1 MEKKYYLVEKYMN
14 FYKKFKAEIQYGE
27 YYKDFRREMI
37 PLLKRYKKDGKSVA
51 VWGAGLKGNAFLAA
65 VDAKAEYIEA
75 VVDMSAQLHGTVLAT
90 GHKVVGKEYI
100 TRNNIDIVFVMN
112 GQFYVENYFMLEKM
126 GYKGIVFD
134 VDYLVG
140 HKIDHKQIYLNNFK
154 QVDLKDDK
162 LFGYKIEEI
171 HGKLLKIL
179 EEVDRLCKK
188 YKITYFLEAGSALGA
203 YRYQGF
209 VPCDDDID
217 IAMFRK
223 DYERFL
229 EIAQKKLKPGFLL
242 QQMSYGSQYMYPYAQ
257 VVMDNTC
264 FVRDNFKNLKMHM
277 GIHIDIAP
285 FDTVPD
291 NPGLQ
296 EKQFESVRKITKLI
310 RSKMLPENF
319 ESRNL
324 FKKCVVNSRYYL
336 LKLVPLAL
344 LKRKQDKEFKKYN
357 NMDTGYAGDLCT
369 HYKKTIVFKKSDL
382 LPVRKMRFG
391 NREYPVPCN
400 IETYLETVYGEYKK
414 LSPRETG
421 SIKYDLVAVSL
432 ERNYGK

>member
-1 MEKKYYLVEKYMN
+1 MGKHFYLLEKYEN
-14 FYKKFKAEIQYGE
+14 IYKKFKSEIQYGE

-37 PLLKRYKKDGKSVA
+37 PLLKRYRKDKKRVV

-75 VVDMSAQLHGTVLAT
+75 VVDMSEQLHGTVLAT
-90 GHKVVGKEYI
+90 GHKVAEKEYI
-100 TRNNIDIVFVMN
+100 TKNHVDIVFVVN

-126 GYKGIVFD
+126 GYNGLVFD
-134 VDYLVG
+134 VDYLVN
-140 HKIDHKQIYLNNFK
+140 HKINHKQIYLNNFE

-171 HGKLLKIL
+171 HAKLLEIL
-179 EEVDRLCKK
+179 EEVDRVCKK

-223 DYERFL
+223 DYEYFL
-229 EIAQKKLKPGFLL
+229 EVAPKELHTGFLL
-242 QQMSYGSQYMYPYAQ
+242 QKMSSGSQYLYPYAQ

-277 GIHIDIAP
+277 GIHIDVAP
-285 FDTVPD
+285 LDTVAKKPE
-291 NPGLQ
+291 LQ
-296 EKQFESVRKITKLI
+296 AVQFERVRNITKLI
-310 RSKMLPENF
+310 RRKMLPESFSSKNP
-319 ESRNL
+319 L
-324 FKKCVVNSRYYL
+324 KKWIVNSKYYL
-336 LKLVPLAL
+336 LKLIPLFL
-344 LKRKQDKEFKKYN
+344 LKKKQDKEFKRYN
-357 NMDTGYAGDLCT
+357 CIQTGYVGDLCT
-369 HYKKTIVFKKSDL
+369 HYKKVVIFKKNDL
-382 LPVRKMRFG
+382 VPVKKMRFVDK
-391 NREYPVPCN
+391 EYPVPCN
-400 IETYLETVYGEYKK
+400 IEKYLEAVYGEYKK